1 MFKTTPPIE
10 DMYLRIID
18 SLIKEGYGWK
28 KYAETVKAQ
37 GWISDKQKDTLC
49 NMYNRMQ
56 SLKKSSSR
64 SRTHVNYFYDSD
76 VSDYEAYQSGDFF

>member
-1 MFKTTPPIE
+1 MFKTTQTIE
-10 DMYLRIID
+10 DEYLRIID
-18 SLIKEGYGWK
+18 SLIKAGYGWK

-64 SRTHVNYFYDSD
+64 SRTHVNSFYDSD
-76 VSDYEAYQSGDFF
+76 ISDYEAYQSGDFF